1 MTTTKDDGGYS
12 ELLWKMVVMKDKGQ
26 SLKDMLTRLLIKW
39 MEMGEFD
46 LTQTFYD
53 SIVTSSKFLS
63 TVFRGF

>member
-1 MTTTKDDGGYS
+1 
-12 ELLWKMVVMKDKGQ
+12 MKDKGQ